1 MLSDVSVNFIAIVA
15 FIIWSFPLTYF
26 RSRFRKMVYDTDSW
40 LINIKPVFWEEI
52 KVLFGYNNQKNRSD
66 RRLIN
71 FYRFYLI
78 IYFFILAIVIFT

>member
-1 MLSDVSVNFIAIVA
+1 MSLNFIATVA

-26 RSRFRKMVYDTDSW
+26 RSRFRKMVYNTDSW

-52 KVLFGYNNQKNRSD
+52 EVFFGYYNRKNNSD
-66 RRLIN
+66 LRIIS

-78 IYFFILAIVIFT
+78 IYFLILAMILFT